1 MKFYKCMHCGN
12 VAVKVHDAGVPLVCC
27 GEKMKELIA
36 GESDG
41 AAEKHVPAYSENGGR
56 VLVEVGSVAHPM
68 TEEHSINF
76 IALETKKGYQ
86 IAYLR
91 AGEKPEAEF
100 SVISRL
106 VRDPTEIFM
115 IRMPYSFLCSR
126 IHLSPIK
133 TSAAYPF
140 PL

>member
-56 VLVEVGSVAHPM
+56 ISVPVALRMHHAVCDGYHVG
-68 TEEHSINF
+68 NLYGR
-76 IALETKKGYQ
+76 LEQ
-86 IAYLR
+86 
-91 AGEKPEAEF
+91 
-100 SVISRL
+100 
-106 VRDPTEIFM
+106 
-115 IRMPYSFLCSR
+115 
-126 IHLSPIK
+126 
-133 TSAAYPF
+133 SAANPAF
-140 PL
+140 LKSAI